1 MVDINFFKKI
11 YNDDIIYHYTKAS
24 TAIDFILFNNQ
35 LRFNE
40 ARKSIDPI
48 ESKKARRGI
57 VYYGELAEK
66 PTTRSH
72 SQDANELSVFV
83 SNLEKRFNQI
93 CFCQNR
99 MGEDFAN
106 ENYFSNFKGH
116 EEIFGFT
123 KPRMWDQYADNFA
136 GVCIAFSKK
145 KILSLNKKKI
155 ELIHD
160 NVDYLKFQEL
170 SARKIG
176 DIQGNHLKKVGKEQY
191 KLQLE
196 QLLKESFFLKHIDYS
211 GENEY
216 RIGTIFDEKKCSVEV
231 IRDEVIFN
239 RTLML
244 DISGCIEAIFISSFA
259 NYKQKSDLLKYANN
273 LNVEIIEMKW
283 EHNSFEPRDYRA
295 WIELVETV
303 LKEKKDENE

>member
-1 MVDINFFKKI
+1 MIDISFFKNI

-35 LRFNE
+35 LRFNA

-57 VYYGELAEK
+57 VYSGERSDMCK
-66 PTTRSH
+66 TKSH
-72 SQDANELSVFV
+72 SQDANELSLFI
-83 SNLEKRFNQI
+83 SDLERRFNQI
-93 CFCQNR
+93 CFCQNQ

-116 EEIFGFT
+116 EEIFGFA
-123 KPRMWDQYADNFA
+123 KPRMWDQYADNFM

-145 KILSLNKKKI
+145 KILSLNKPKI
-155 ELIHD
+155 ELIEEK
-160 NVDYLKFQEL
+160 VKYLTFQEL
-170 SARKIG
+170 SNRKVG
-176 DIQGNHLKKVGKEQY
+176 DIQGNHLENIGKEQY

-196 QLLKESFFLKHIDYS
+196 QLLKESVFLKHIDYS

-216 RIGTIFDEKKCSVEV
+216 RIGTLFDEKNCSVEF
-231 IRDEVIFN
+231 IRDEMIFN

-244 DISGCIEAIFISSFA
+244 DISGCVEAIFISSFV
-259 NYKQKSDLLKYANN
+259 NDKQKGELLEYANR
-273 LNVEIIEMKW
+273 LNIEIIEMKW
-283 EHNSFEPRDYRA
+283 KHSSFEPRDYRV
-295 WIELVETV
+295 WIELVEK
-303 LKEKKDENE
+303 LKE